1 MKEID
6 KIEAIDRYIS
16 HLQFEA
22 NQIEGL
28 LCVTN
33 DKWIVNAIPGML
45 SHLKAD
51 ELKAHKKMKELIEAK
66 GDDDEFKVKLE
77 FQRKNQSLFMQMQK
91 EEGLKLISKEH
102 LLVSAG
108 AFHDQDTEDKS
119 KEFMKS
125 MGLLSF

>member
-6 KIEAIDRYIS
+6 KIKAIDRYIS

-28 LCVTN
+28 LRVTN
-33 DKWIVNAIPGML
+33 DKWIVNAIPRML
-45 SHLKAD
+45 SHLKAG

-77 FQRKNQSLFMQMQK
+77 FQRKNQSVFMQMQK
-91 EEGLKLISKEH
+91 EEGLKLMCHVVRFPTSSRDSKWI
-102 LLVSAG
+102 LWTVIVG
-108 AFHDQDTEDKS
+108 
-119 KEFMKS
+119 KEV
-125 MGLLSF
+125 